1 MHFSSIINDKFLA
14 ILLSPCI
21 SWHQKLNHIAQIFEL
36 LWPMFVAKTSTSV
49 CPKNYVR
56 LPRKLWLRSND
67 NSTAEG
73 LRWIWVSRYSNGLFR
88 GFPLSVLAHIQT
100 TCRIF
105 YFRATS
111 SIFSLFWAPLGLVTK
126 YYIWILRGFFGLLGL
141 IFWPHARFWIL

>member
-1 MHFSSIINDKFLA
+1 MCSTFIKNIIVHFSSIINDKFLT
-14 ILLSPCI
+14 ILLSPYI

-88 GFPLSVLAHIQT
+88 GFHQPVLAHIQT
-100 TCRIF
+100 TCRILDF
-105 YFRATS
+105 IASS
-111 SIFSLFWAPLGLVTK
+111 SIFSLFWAPLGLGIK
-126 YYIWILRGFFGLLGL
+126 LFNFYSRG
-141 IFWPHARFWIL
+141 